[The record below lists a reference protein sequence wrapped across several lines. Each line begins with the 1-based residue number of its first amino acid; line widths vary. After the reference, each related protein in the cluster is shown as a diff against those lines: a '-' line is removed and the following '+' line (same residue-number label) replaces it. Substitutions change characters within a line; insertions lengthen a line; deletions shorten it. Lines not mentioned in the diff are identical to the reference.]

1 MIVLYENE
9 LWVLENMPFR
19 LFQNLQH
26 TEPNLEVQIIELTQ
40 STYKWETWVMIC
52 ELEDWTIARNLQ
64 ALGRN

>member
-9 LWVLENMPFR
+9 LWVLERMSWR
-19 LFQNLQH
+19 LFQNLQR

-64 ALGRN
+64 ALGQN

>member
-19 LFQNLQH
+19 LFQNLQR

-64 ALGRN
+64 ALGQN

>member
-19 LFQNLQH
+19 LFQNLQR
-26 TEPNLEVQIIELTQ
+26 TKPNLEVQIIELTQ

-52 ELEDWTIARNLQ
+52 ELEDRTIARNLQ